1 MRIVL
6 SPRAARDLDHQIQ
19 YLIDQH
25 ASKAARDLK
34 TRVMTFLRET
44 LASTPRF
51 GVLIDHRDLYETWI
65 PGTKLVIWYRI
76 ESDRIEIARFWHTS
90 QDRQSTL

>member
-34 TRVMTFLRET
+34 TRVVTFLEQEQR
-44 LASTPRF
+44 
-51 GVLIDHRDLYETWI
+51 
-65 PGTKLVIWYRI
+65 
-76 ESDRIEIARFWHTS
+76 
-90 QDRQSTL
+90 